1 MKLPILLLAVLVS
14 STQLPPKEGAVASVR
29 EAKADFSKLTT
40 YSWERGQEAF
50 DRKAH
55 AAIVAAIDGQM
66 KALGFRQVL
75 AGKADVTVRYFSA
88 LRTDVDLDELEK
100 WEREGNVAPARN
112 LGRLAVVMRDGS
124 NRRLW
129 AADTVQPL
137 SSELPKAY
145 EEISPVVAK
154 LFATYP
160 GAKK

>member
-1 MKLPILLLAVLVS
+1 MKLPILLLAILIS
-14 STQLPPKEGAVASVR
+14 AQLPPKEGAVASVT
-29 EAKADFSKLTT
+29 EAKADFAKLTT

-66 KALGFRQVL
+66 KALGFRQVP
-75 AGKADVTVRYFSA
+75 AEKADVTIRYFSA

-100 WEREGNVAPARN
+100 WEREGKVAPARN
-112 LGRLAVVMRDGS
+112 LGRLAIVMRDGS

-137 SSELPKAY
+137 TSEPPKAY
-145 EEISPVVAK
+145 EEIGPVVAK

-160 GAKK
+160 GTKK